1 MTELDPAEQ
10 RAFAQAVGP
19 VAVGRRL
26 ALPRIDGLTWLFVGP
41 LFLVLLAFMV
51 LPAFSVLV
59 GAVRGEGGHFT
70 TKYLAMLGQAQYVT
84 ALKNTVLVSFWSA
97 LLGAVLGAALAWVAL
112 GPHSPPWIR
121 RPLMSFS
128 GVASNFAGIPLAL
141 AFLMTLSGTGVI
153 TKLLLA
159 VGINLQALGFSLFSL
174 PGLVLVYL
182 YFQIPLMVI
191 LFTPAINGLRQEW
204 QEAAENLGAGPWL
217 YWRRVGLPILMPSL
231 LACATMLFGN
241 AFATY
246 ATPYAL
252 TSGNIPLLPLQIS
265 AVMSGNVLSDPQLGQ
280 ALALLIIVIM
290 LITTALYVWFDKQSS
305 RWRV

>member
-1 MTELDPAEQ
+1 MTELEPADLNT
-10 RAFAQAVGP
+10 FAQSVAP
-19 VAVGRRL
+19 VVTGRRRSW
-26 ALPRIDGLTWLFVGP
+26 PRIDGLTWLFVGP

-51 LPAFSVLV
+51 LPAFSVLA
-59 GAVRGEGGHFT
+59 GAVRGPDGHLT
-70 TKYLAMLGQAQYVT
+70 AKYLNMLREAQYVT
-84 ALKNTVLVSFWSA
+84 ALKNTVTVSFWSA
-97 LLGAVLGAALAWVAL
+97 VLGAALGAALAWVAL
-112 GPHSPPWIR
+112 GPRSPEWIR
-121 RPLMSFS
+121 KPLISFS

-141 AFLMTLSGTGVI
+141 AFLMTLSGTGVV

-159 VGINLQALGFSLFSL
+159 LGINLQALGFSLFSVS
-174 PGLVLVYL
+174 GLVLVYL

-191 LFTPAINGLRQEW
+191 LFTPAINSLRQEW
-204 QEAAENLGAGPWL
+204 QDAAENLGAGPWV

-265 AVMSGNVLSDPQLGQ
+265 AVMSGNVMSDPQLGQ
-280 ALALLIIVIM
+280 ALALLIIAIM
-290 LITTALYVWFDKQSS
+290 LVTTGLYVWFDKQSS
-305 RWRV
+305 RWRA

>member
-1 MTELDPAEQ
+1 MTEIEPAELKP
-10 RAFAQAVGP
+10 FAQAAGRAAP
-19 VAVGRRL
+19 GRRRPW
-26 ALPRIDGLTWLFVGP
+26 PRLDGLTWLFVGP

-51 LPAFSVLV
+51 LPAFTVLI
-59 GAVRGEGGHFT
+59 GAVRGADGHLSA
-70 TKYLAMLGQAQYVT
+70 KYLRMLGEPQYVT
-84 ALKNTVLVSFWSA
+84 ALRNTVTVSFWSA
-97 LLGAVLGAALAWVAL
+97 ILGAVLGAALTWVAL
-112 GPHSPPWIR
+112 GPRSPAWIR
-121 RPLMSFS
+121 KPLTSFS

-141 AFLMTLSGTGVI
+141 AFLMTLSGTGVV
-153 TKLLLA
+153 TKVLLA

-174 PGLVLVYL
+174 GGLVLVYL

-191 LFTPAINGLRQEW
+191 LFTPAIHGLRQEW
-204 QEAAENLGAGPWL
+204 QEAAENLGASPWL

-290 LITTALYVWFDKQSS
+290 LVTTGLYVWFDKQSS
-305 RWRV
+305 RWRA